1 MFMDVET
8 EDGSGVYNLRVIE
21 NLQKPPQA
29 ERAEDEIAKQTP
41 WSHSCRDAGSR
52 RQLQGQ

>member
-1 MFMDVET
+1 MDVET
-8 EDGSGVYNLRVIE
+8 EDGSGVYNLRVID

-41 WSHSCRDAGSR
+41 WSHGCRDAGSR